1 MTTIIQLNSEDAS
14 KVLWLIQREAAS
26 GPIYETYWE
35 DLARE
40 INSQIK
46 QQQNGGF
53 FQCAACVEHD
63 GSILTTQASTVESER
78 NLITR
83 SEG

>member
-1 MTTIIQLNSEDAS
+1 MTIIQLNSEDAS
-14 KVLWLIQREAAS
+14 KVLWLIQREAAN

-40 INSQIK
+40 INSQIE
-46 QQQNGGF
+46 QQRNGGF
-53 FQCAACVEHD
+53 FQCAACTEHD
-63 GSILTTQASTVESER
+63 GSILTIQASAVESDR
-78 NLITR
+78 SLTTR